1 MIKDFKINATL
12 VWYYY
17 ICKREVWF
25 MGRYIE
31 PYQENIYIELGR
43 LISKESY
50 KREDKE
56 IRLENIVM
64 DISKMKDGNLI
75 IGEVKKSS
83 KFEKSA
89 KMQLSYYLYIL
100 KKNGILAKGELL
112 FPKEKKKIEVELTDD
127 IESELESVI
136 EKIKEIIIM
145 EKPPKLEKTHF
156 CRKCAYMEMCWV

>member
-1 MIKDFKINATL
+1 MISITGTL

-17 ICKREVWF
+17 ICTREVWF

-43 LISKESY
+43 LISEESY

-56 IRLENIVM
+56 IRLENIVI
-64 DISKMKDGNLI
+64 DISRMKDGNLI

-89 KMQLSYYLYIL
+89 KMQLCYYLYIL
-100 KKNGILAKGELL
+100 KQNCILAKGELL
-112 FPKEKKKIEVELTDD
+112 FPKEKKKIYIELTDD
-127 IESELESVI
+127 IERELELVT
-136 EKIKEIIIM
+136 EKIKEIITM
-145 EKPPKLEKTHF
+145 EKPPQLKRIPF
-156 CRKCAYMEMCWV
+156 CSKCAYMEMCWV